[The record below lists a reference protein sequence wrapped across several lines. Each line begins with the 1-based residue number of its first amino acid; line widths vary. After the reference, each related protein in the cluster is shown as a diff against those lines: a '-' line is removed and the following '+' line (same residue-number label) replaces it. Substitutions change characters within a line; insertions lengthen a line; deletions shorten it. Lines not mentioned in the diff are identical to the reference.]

1 MRKITA
7 LVRAAVGID
16 ETRGDVLIVENF
28 PFDDKL
34 DGGEITLDEGLDW
47 VSLVG
52 SILRYGTV
60 PLAVFLIA
68 LFIVRPG
75 IAAIRSL
82 RGPAVSGAGP
92 MTVGQLQ
99 AQLGEGLALDGG
111 GGSQLRQKLIE
122 AASEDPTAAALVVK
136 GWMERE
142 PAE

>member
-1 MRKITA
+1 MARECSTIRESYRTGQSNEA
-7 LVRAAVGID
+7 RPGVTIMQPVR
-16 ETRGDVLIVENF
+16 T
-28 PFDDKL
+28 
-34 DGGEITLDEGLDW
+34 
-47 VSLVG
+47 
-52 SILRYGTV
+52 
-60 PLAVFLIA
+60 LIA

-82 RGPAVSGAGP
+82 RAPAVSGTGP

-99 AQLGEGLALDGG
+99 AQLGAGLALDGA

-136 GWMERE
+136 GWMDRK